1 VDSKVE
7 SNLKASFLSAF
18 EQLYCQ
24 SLRALPFILS
34 RLERH
39 IWQTCFNT
47 RLHMLGHV
55 KTCGHIKRKHH
66 SVAPSGTPPF
76 LPLIS
81 LHFGQVFQFYDRK
94 MTVMLD

>member
-1 VDSKVE
+1 
-7 SNLKASFLSAF
+7 
-18 EQLYCQ
+18 
-24 SLRALPFILS
+24 
-34 RLERH
+34 
-39 IWQTCFNT
+39 
-47 RLHMLGHV
+47 MLGHV

-66 SVAPSGTPPF
+66 SVAPSGTRPF